1 MKKHSCSKLAAITP
15 DTLLVG
21 VDIAKKMHWA
31 RFTDYRGIPLGK
43 ALQVSNNKEGFENI
57 LTRIKGVGK
66 QNDLSKVLLGLE
78 PTGHNFKP
86 LAHYLTRQGIKVV
99 LINPYHTK
107 RAKELDDNSPTKN
120 DQKDALTIARLIRD
134 GRFSQLYLPQDLYA
148 ELRVLSSTRVSLMR
162 RQNALKNTIRA
173 VLDEYFPELVTVFKY
188 PLKGKAC
195 RQILKSCPFPSLI
208 LQLGK
213 DGVLTQIKKVVKKTI
228 GQKRVEKLF
237 QAAQDSIGVT
247 YGIPSARL
255 KLTLLIEELELL
267 EKQLEQLEQA
277 MEEALTLTGY
287 KEIILS
293 IPGIGI
299 VTAASFLGNTGDPL
313 RFAHPRQVSK
323 LAGYNLTEDSSG
335 ENKSKTIISKRG
347 RKQLRNVLYQMAR
360 TSVAVNSEMKALY
373 HYLRTRPVNPLKKK
387 QALVV
392 ISKKMITIIHSL
404 LKKQTT
410 YQPELVFNQFRLNQL
425 KQVA

>member
-1 MKKHSCSKLAAITP
+1 MKKHSYSKLEAITP
-15 DTLLVG
+15 DTLIVG
-21 VDIAKKMHWA
+21 VDIAKNTHWA

-43 ALQVSNNKEGFENI
+43 ALKVSNNKAGFENI
-57 LTRIKGVGK
+57 LTTIKNVCK
-66 QNDLSKVLLGLE
+66 QKGLPKVILGLE
-78 PTGHNFKP
+78 PTGHYWKP
-86 LAHYLTRQGIKVV
+86 LANYLIKHGIKVV

-134 GRFSQLYLPQDLYA
+134 GRFCQLYLPQDVYS
-148 ELRVLSSTRVSLMR
+148 ELRVLSTTRVSLMK
-162 RQNALKNTIRA
+162 RQNAIKNTIRT

-208 LQLGK
+208 LELGTDK
-213 DGVLTQIKKVVKKTI
+213 VLTQIKKAVKKTV

-255 KLTLLIEELELL
+255 KLTLLIQELELL
-267 EKQLEQLEQA
+267 ENQLAHLEQA
-277 MEEALTLTGY
+277 LEEALTLTGY

-299 VTAASFLGNTGDPL
+299 ITAASFLGNTGDPL

-335 ENKSKTIISKRG
+335 ENKSKTTISKRG

-360 TSVAVNSEMKALY
+360 TTVAVNAEMKELY
-373 HYLRTRPVNPLKKK
+373 RYLKTRPVNPLKKK

>member
-1 MKKHSCSKLAAITP
+1 MKKHSYSKLEAITP
-15 DTLLVG
+15 DTLIVG
-21 VDIAKKMHWA
+21 VDIAKNTHWA

-43 ALQVSNNKEGFENI
+43 ALKVSNNKAGFENI
-57 LTRIKGVGK
+57 LTTIKNVCK
-66 QNDLSKVLLGLE
+66 QKGLPKVILGLE
-78 PTGHNFKP
+78 PTGHYWKP
-86 LAHYLTRQGIKVV
+86 LAHYLTSQGIKVV

-134 GRFSQLYLPQDLYA
+134 GRFCQLYLPQDVYS
-148 ELRVLSSTRVSLMR
+148 ELRVLSTTRVSLMK
-162 RQNALKNTIRA
+162 RQNAIKNTIRT

-208 LQLGK
+208 LELGTDK
-213 DGVLTQIKKVVKKTI
+213 VLTQIKKAVKKTV

-255 KLTLLIEELELL
+255 KLTLLIQELELL
-267 EKQLEQLEQA
+267 ENQLAHLEQA
-277 MEEALTLTGY
+277 LEEALTLTGY

-299 VTAASFLGNTGDPL
+299 ITAASFLGNTGDPL

-335 ENKSKTIISKRG
+335 ENKSKTTISKRG

-360 TSVAVNSEMKALY
+360 TTVAVNAEMKELY
-373 HYLRTRPVNPLKKK
+373 RYLKTRPVNPLKKK